1 MLKIQSEK
9 KQEYIVIDGQQRITT
24 ISILILAFRTLIEND
39 VLKLG
44 ETPKNILLKKIG
56 RALFNDEEEVKLRPA
71 PNSIEAYNLLF
82 KGMEDEFIEN
92 SNVTE
97 NYRYFTKR
105 FEDDKDDF
113 TADDFWNAIDNLII
127 IDIYL
132 ETDDNA
138 QLIFESINST
148 GLDLTESDKIR
159 NYLMMSLDIKEQEHY
174 YADYWKKIEENT
186 TPRCDN
192 FIRDFLTIQTHNIPA
207 KYKIYDTF
215 KTYARNQGND
225 PIIKSMLRFS
235 KYYRDIYHPEKA
247 DEKFRKA
254 LAGFRKLDMGVADPY
269 LMQLLEGYYAGNI
282 PENEVNESLAIL
294 ENYIFRRNIC
304 GVQTNALNKVFQT
317 LHTDAL
323 KLRGNTD
330 DYSERISYVLMKKEW
345 SGRFPRDTEF
355 LSALQNRNI
364 YTELSEKYKLYL
376 LEQLEC
382 FDNNEA
388 PDISKL
394 TAENKCSIEHVMP
407 QTLTD
412 VWINE
417 LGGPENAKRIHDKW
431 QHKLGNL
438 TFTGY
443 NSKYSNQ
450 PFATKLTMEHGFKD
464 STFSLN
470 KFIGSCTK
478 WTEEELIRRT
488 ELLIEKVK
496 KIWKEPHTDFVE
508 DAVVESGLVNL
519 AENYNFTGKVIKGF
533 TLEKAFY
540 PVKSW
545 KEFIILITQLLYEKD
560 KRIIEELSRTTAAF
574 GPANFIVASGHDFAA
589 WKTAELK
596 DGIYLYTHTS
606 TWYKIKFLKDLLDLY
621 EIPHSSVEL
630 NIKNSGDWQPDTQDL
645 SLKFW
650 ERLLPVLKEKTSLY
664 NSRSPTKKTW
674 LTVPSKFMPGMRYR
688 IIFNAANCIVG
699 FEYYSSDK
707 EQNLK
712 YFDLIHSQK
721 ESIEE
726 AFGDKLSW
734 ERNADK
740 VGSFV
745 NYYSQEYSLENEET
759 WDGAIAF
766 ITEKLPKFYN
776 AFQPVLDMYRKTS
789 DSASDSDDEE

>member
-1 MLKIQSEK
+1 M
-9 KQEYIVIDGQQRITT
+9 
-24 ISILILAFRTLIEND
+24 ILE
-39 VLKLG
+39 
-44 ETPKNILLKKIG
+44 PLKKYEG
-56 RALFNDEEEVKLRPA
+56 F
-71 PNSIEAYNLLF
+71 S
-82 KGMEDEFIEN
+82 
-92 SNVTE
+92 S
-97 NYRYFTKR
+97 
-105 FEDDKDDF
+105 
-113 TADDFWNAIDNLII
+113 
-127 IDIYL
+127 
-132 ETDDNA
+132 
-138 QLIFESINST
+138 
-148 GLDLTESDKIR
+148 
-159 NYLMMSLDIKEQEHY
+159 KE
-174 YADYWKKIEENT
+174 
-186 TPRCDN
+186 
-192 FIRDFLTIQTHNIPA
+192 
-207 KYKIYDTF
+207 KIYDAF
-215 KTYARNQGND
+215 KAYARNQGND
-225 PIIKSMLRFS
+225 PIIQSMLRFS
-235 KYYRDIYHPEKA
+235 RYYRDIYHPEKA

-282 PENEVNESLAIL
+282 PGNEVNESLAVL

-304 GVQTNALNKVFQT
+304 EVPTNALTKIFRT

-330 DYSERISYVLMKKEW
+330 DYSERISYVLTKKGGT
-345 SGRFPRDTEF
+345 GRFPKNEEF
-355 LSALQNRNI
+355 LPALQSRNI
-364 YTELSEKYKLYL
+364 YTALSEKYKLYL
-376 LEQLEC
+376 LERLEC

-388 PDISKL
+388 PDVVKL
-394 TAENKCSIEHVMP
+394 TEEGKCSIEHVMP

-412 VWINE
+412 TWISE
-417 LGGPENAKRIHDKW
+417 LGGPENAKRIHDEW
-431 QHKLGNL
+431 LHKLGNL

-443 NSKYSNQ
+443 NSKYSNL

-496 KIWKEPHTDFVE
+496 RIWPEPYTAFVE

-519 AENYNFTGKVIKGF
+519 AENYDFTGKVIKGF

-560 KRIIEELSRTTAAF
+560 KHIIDKLSLTHATS
-574 GPANFIVASGHDFAA
+574 GPASFIVTRGHDFAA
-589 WKTAELK
+589 WKTAEIK
-596 DGIYLYTHTS
+596 PGIYLYTNTD
-606 TWYKIKFLKDLLDLY
+606 TWRKIKLLKDLLDLY
-621 EIPHSSVEL
+621 GIPHSSVEL
-630 NIKNSGDWQPDTQDL
+630 NIKNSGDWKPDTQEL

-734 ERNADK
+734 ERNTDL

-745 NYYSQEYSLENEET
+745 NYYSLEYSLSDEET

-766 ITEKLPKFYN
+766 ITEKLPKFYD